1 MILVINFNNMTE
13 ITTQGIINFIQQ
25 TQTMKSKL
33 NLELL
38 NKKEQLKNLPLF
50 IEIQDLETSIKEL
63 DKQEEQAKEQGKQ
76 IMIESWLKKF
86 EWLDWTIVQLNKKP
100 WALVIEN
107 ETLIPK
113 EYFKEKTTVSID
125 KTTLKKDI
133 SEWLIV
139 EWCYISEDYSL
150 VIKNS

>member
-1 MILVINFNNMTE
+1 
-13 ITTQGIINFIQQ
+13 
-25 TQTMKSKL
+25 
-33 NLELL
+33 
-38 NKKEQLKNLPLF
+38 
-50 IEIQDLETSIKEL
+50 
-63 DKQEEQAKEQGKQ
+63 
-76 IMIESWLKKF
+76 MIESWLKKF

-107 ETLIPK
+107 EDLIPK
-113 EYFKEKTTVSID
+113 EYFKEKTTVTVD

-133 SEWLIV
+133 SEWLII

>member
-1 MILVINFNNMTE
+1 MTE
-13 ITTQGIINFIQQ
+13 ITTQWIINFIQQ
-25 TQTMKSKL
+25 TQIMKSNL

-38 NKKEQLKNLPLF
+38 NKKEQLKNLPLY
-50 IEIQDLETSIKEL
+50 IEIQDLEISIKEL
-63 DKQEEQAKEQGKQ
+63 EKQEEQAKEQGKQ

-107 ETLIPK
+107 EDLIPK
-113 EYFKEKTTVSID
+113 EYFKEKTTVTVD

-133 SEWLIV
+133 SEWLII

>member
-1 MILVINFNNMTE
+1 MSE
-13 ITTQGIINFIQQ
+13 ITTQWIINFIQQ

-38 NKKEQLKNLPLF
+38 NKKDSLKNLPLY

-63 DKQEEQAKEQGKQ
+63 EKQESEAKEQGKQ

-86 EWLDWTIVQLNKKP
+86 EWLDWTIVQLNKTP

-107 ETLIPK
+107 ETNIPK

-133 SEWLIV
+133 AEWLLIEGV
-139 EWCYISEDYSL
+139 YISEDYKL

>member
-1 MILVINFNNMTE
+1 MTE
-13 ITTQGIINFIQQ
+13 ITTQWIINFIQQ

-38 NKKEQLKNLPLF
+38 NKKEQLKNLPLY

-76 IMIESWLKKF
+76 IMLESWLKKF
-86 EWLDWTIVQLNKKP
+86 EWLDWTIVQLNKTP
-100 WALVIEN
+100 WALVIEIEDN
-107 ETLIPK
+107 IPK

-133 SEWLIV
+133 AEWLLI
-139 EWCYISEDYSL
+139 EWVYISEDYKL